1 MERTGVAHSP
11 EWERLRD
18 IISELSLRKDRTYTL
33 SSGKTSG
40 YYFDMKPTT
49 LNPEGLSLLGPALY
63 NLASDRRGVFV
74 GGLAAGAI
82 PIITSLVQYSASRG
96 GLMGFYV
103 REEIKNHGTQKL
115 IEGHLEDGA
124 EVIMLDDVT
133 TSGASVMKAID
144 AVKGRGCRVIRVITI
159 VDRLE
164 GAAEA
169 FRKQGIEFVPL
180 YTTAD
185 FD

>member
-1 MERTGVAHSP
+1 
-11 EWERLRD
+11 LRQ
-18 IISELSLRKDRTYTL
+18 IIKEQSLKKDKTYTL
-33 SSGKTSG
+33 ASGKTSG

-49 LNPEGLSLLGPALY
+49 LDPEALSLLCPALY
-63 NLASDRRGVFV
+63 ELASDRRGVFV

-82 PIITSLVQYSASRG
+82 PIVTALVHYSASHDG
-96 GLMGFYV
+96 IMGFYV

-124 EVIMLDDVT
+124 EVIMVDDVT
-133 TSGASVMKAID
+133 TSGSSVMKAIE
-144 AVKGRGCRVIRVITI
+144 AVKDRGCRVIRVITI

-164 GAAEA
+164 GATENFA
-169 FRKQGIEFVPL
+169 RQGIEFIPL
-180 YTTAD
+180 YTTKD